1 MTRESA
7 VQAARVAV
15 VTGGSRGLGRALTVS
30 LVRGGWHVVIDARD
44 PVRLTEMVAEIG
56 IPHAVTAIP
65 GDVSNPHHRM
75 QLAEAANAVNGVD
88 LLVNNASVLGPS
100 PQPCLAEYPLNV
112 LEQVY
117 AVNTLAPLALFQ
129 VLLPQLARR
138 SGRVVNVSSDAAV
151 EPYPGWGGYGS
162 TKAALDQL
170 TAVLAAEHPQLRIY
184 AFDPGDMA
192 TDLHQQA
199 FPGENISDRPSPDSV
214 VPALLALAEADLP
227 SGRYRAAELVVGIGR

>member
-1 MTRESA
+1 MTQESA
-7 VQAARVAV
+7 VHATRIAV
-15 VTGGSRGLGRALTVS
+15 VTGGSRGLGRAFTAR
-30 LVRGGWHVVIDARD
+30 LVRRGWHVVIDARD

-75 QLAEAANAVNGVD
+75 ELAEAANAAGGVD

-100 PQPCLAEYPLNV
+100 PQPGLADYPLNV
-112 LEQVY
+112 LEHVY

-138 SGRVVNVSSDAAV
+138 GGRVVNVSSDAAV

-192 TDLHQQA
+192 TDLYQQA

-214 VPALLALAEADLP
+214 VPALLALAEANLP
-227 SGRYRAAELVVGIGR
+227 SGRYRAAALVVGIGR